1 MLPSAPRG
9 SVWKRVIVLAV
20 SLPLFGGLL
29 LVVQRSV
36 LAKDEQKPASA
47 AKASPTA
54 SPSGSKNWKET
65 VKIID
70 EHLEKGWTDNKVT
83 PSVPCD
89 DYEFIRRAT
98 LDIVGRIATPEEIEQ
113 FLKESKEVRREKL
126 VDRLLQSEEYP
137 RYWGTVWTNWLL
149 SRSGI
154 FGRGAYHEWMHT
166 W

>member
-36 LAKDEQKPASA
+36 LAKDEQKPAPG
-47 AKASPTA
+47 AKASPTT

-70 EHLEKGWTDNKVT
+70 DNLQKGLPDNKVT
-83 PSVPCD
+83 PAIPSL

-98 LDIVGRIATPEEIEQ
+98 LD
-113 FLKESKEVRREKL
+113 
-126 VDRLLQSEEYP
+126 
-137 RYWGTVWTNWLL
+137 
-149 SRSGI
+149 
-154 FGRGAYHEWMHT
+154 
-166 W
+166 